1 MRRFALA
8 ITIAAGLAACLG
20 VAADAKT
27 TGKRK
32 PPARMLVYAQE
43 WSLWPSRNS
52 LPAGKVVVQLWN
64 RGEDAHDLR
73 IRRLRNGQLSG
84 ATQGVAVTVSGGLH
98 QATWKLTPG
107 RYMLY
112 CSMPGHYA
120 RGMHTVL
127 VVK

>member
-1 MRRFALA
+1 MRRFVLA
-8 ITIAAGLAACLG
+8 ITSAAALAACLG

-27 TGKRK
+27 AAKHK
-32 PPARMLVYAQE
+32 SPARMLVYAQE
-43 WSLWPSRNS
+43 WSLWPSRS
-52 LPAGKVVVQLWN
+52 KLPPGKVIVQLWN

-73 IRRLRNGQLSG
+73 IRRLLG
-84 ATQGVAVTVSGGLH
+84 ARMTGPTQGVAVTVSGDLH
-98 QATWKLTPG
+98 QATWKLSPG

>member
-1 MRRFALA
+1 MRRLVFALSVA
-8 ITIAAGLAACLG
+8 AALAAGVVG
-20 VAADAKT
+20 ADAKT
-27 TGKRK
+27 AAGSK

-43 WSLWPSRNS
+43 WSLWPSRS
-52 LPAGKVVVQLWN
+52 KLPAGKVVVQLWN

-73 IRRLRNGQLSG
+73 IRRLRDGYMTG
-84 ATQGVAVTVSGGLH
+84 PTQGVAVTQSGGLH
-98 QATWKLTPG
+98 QATWKLSPG

-112 CSMPGHYA
+112 CSMPGHFA